1 MHSLLELFRDP
12 SYTFLWLA
20 LGVGSLASVAF
31 GVIGTFVVTKRISYL
46 AGAIAH
52 CAFGG
57 IGLGLYLQ
65 YRWEFSW
72 AGPLS
77 GALAVAL
84 GAALLIGWIGLRFH
98 EREDTVIGALW
109 ALGMAVGLLLL
120 DLTPGYFS
128 ATSYLFGDILL
139 ISPEDFRTVLLLD
152 GLILGVVLLWYR
164 QLLATAFD
172 AEFALLRG
180 IPVGFLHLLL
190 LCLTAL
196 TVVLMVRIVGI
207 ILVVAL
213 LTLPAAVAGQYTQR
227 FLPMMILAVLL
238 CLFFTVTGLLISYY
252 VNLSSG
258 PVIIL
263 LAGTT
268 YLGSLGIRRIR
279 TGK

>member
-1 MHSLLELFRDP
+1 MHSLGELFSNP
-12 SYTFLWLA
+12 AYTFLWLA
-20 LGVGSLASVAF
+20 LGVGALASVAF
-31 GVIGTFVVTKRISYL
+31 GVMGTFVVTRRISYL

-57 IGLGLYLQ
+57 IGLGLYL
-65 YRWEFSW
+65 RHAWGASW
-72 AGPLS
+72 AGPFS
-77 GALAVAL
+77 GALVVAL
-84 GAALLIGWIGLRFH
+84 ASALLIGWIGLRFQ

-109 ALGMAVGLLLL
+109 AIGMAAGLVLL

-128 ATSYLFGDILL
+128 PTSYLFGDILL

-152 GLILGVVLLWYR
+152 GLILGVVALWYR
-164 QLLATAFD
+164 QLLAAAFD

-180 IPVGFLHLLL
+180 IPVEFLHLLL

-213 LTLPAAVAGQYTQR
+213 LTLPAAVASQFTRR
-227 FLPMMILAVLL
+227 FFPMMLLAVLL
-238 CLFFTVTGLLISYY
+238 CLLFTMGGLLLSYHL
-252 VNLSSG
+252 NLSSG

-263 LAGTT
+263 LAGSA
-268 YLGSLGIRRIR
+268 YLCSLGVRRIHR
-279 TGK
+279 

>member
-1 MHSLLELFRDP
+1 MHSLGELFANP
-12 SYTFLWLA
+12 AYTFLWLA
-20 LGVGSLASVAF
+20 LGVGTLASVAF
-31 GVIGTFVVTKRISYL
+31 GVMGTFVVTKRISYL

-57 IGLGLYLQ
+57 IGLGLYL
-65 YRWEFSW
+65 RHAWGVSW
-72 AGPLS
+72 AGPFS
-77 GALAVAL
+77 GALVVAL
-84 GAALLIGWIGLRFH
+84 GSALLIGWIGLRFQ

-109 ALGMAVGLLLL
+109 AIGMAAGLVLL

-128 ATSYLFGDILL
+128 PTSYLFGDILL

-152 GLILGVVLLWYR
+152 GLILGVVALWYR

-180 IPVGFLHLLL
+180 IPVEFLHLLL

-213 LTLPAAVAGQYTQR
+213 LTLPAAVASQFTQR
-227 FLPMMILAVLL
+227 FFPMMLLAVLL
-238 CLFFTVTGLLISYY
+238 CLLFTLGGLLLSYH

-263 LAGTT
+263 LAGSA
-268 YLGSLGIRRIR
+268 YLCSLGVRRIR
-279 TGK
+279 R